1 MMMGIGIRIF
11 LILLGIF
18 ILCGT
23 ILSLAK
29 RKMEEEF
36 CLFWAC
42 MAILMVLA
50 GIILRPSQVDKYISF
65 SGLILIMIALLG
77 VLWALWFV
85 STKVSILVRKN
96 QELAMQVTLLNQ
108 DCEKL
113 LKEMERIKEQQMD
126 AGEDA

>member
-1 MMMGIGIRIF
+1 MMMGVCIRIF
-11 LILLGIF
+11 LVLLGSF
-18 ILCGT
+18 ILCST

-42 MAILMVLA
+42 MAVLMVLA
-50 GIILRPSQVDKYISF
+50 GIVLHPSQIDQYISF
-65 SGLILIMIALLG
+65 RGMILIMIALLG
-77 VLWALWFV
+77 SLWALWFI

-113 LKEMERIKEQQMD
+113 LKEIARIKEQMKGT
-126 AGEDA
+126 GEDE